1 MKMTV
6 SWFSTNDFEQTK
18 KFYLDVLGLKE
29 IFGTQGWAE
38 FAEARGDAS
47 IGIAANPRA
56 GKEPGAT
63 IVLQVAD
70 IEAER
75 KRLEARGVKF
85 EGETEEVPGIVK
97 LATFRDPSNNR
108 LQLAQP
114 LMARH

>member
-1 MKMTV
+1 MKVTV
-6 SWFSTNDFEQTK
+6 SWFSTKDFEQTK
-18 KFYLDVLGLKE
+18 KFYSDVLGLKE

-38 FAEARGDAS
+38 YAESAGDVS
-47 IGIAANPRA
+47 IGLAANPHA

-85 EGETEEVPGIVK
+85 VGKTEEVPGIVK
-97 LATFRDPSNNR
+97 LATFRDPSANR
-108 LQLAQP
+108 LQLAQS
-114 LMARH
+114 LMKRS